1 MKGGCRVRILIVEDE
16 RRLASIIQ
24 RGLCEENYSVDN
36 AYDGEEAQYMINNTH
51 YDLVILDI
59 MLPVKDGIAI
69 CRETRIRK
77 NNVPILML
85 TAKDSVEDKVKGLDC
100 GSDDYLVKPFA
111 FSELL
116 ARVRALLRRNVS
128 TRSVKLQ
135 VNNLVMDTLSHEV
148 WRGSRKID
156 LAGKEYSIL
165 EYFMRHPNLVLSRT
179 MLEENAWNYDYD
191 SSSNVIDVYI
201 RHIRSKIDEP
211 GDASLIQ
218 TIRGAGYKL
227 RL

>member
-1 MKGGCRVRILIVEDE
+1 
-16 RRLASIIQ
+16 
-24 RGLCEENYSVDN
+24 
-36 AYDGEEAQYMINNTH
+36 
-51 YDLVILDI
+51 I
-59 MLPVKDGIAI
+59 M
-69 CRETRIRK
+69 
-77 NNVPILML
+77 ML
-85 TAKDSVEDKVKGLDC
+85 TARDSVEDKVKGLDC

-116 ARVRALLRRNVS
+116 ARVRALLRRDVS

-135 VNNLVMDTLSHEV
+135 VNDLVMDTLSHEV
-148 WRGSRKID
+148 WRGQRKID

-179 MLEENAWNYDYD
+179 RLEENAWNYDYD

-211 GDASLIQ
+211 GETSLIQ
-218 TIRGAGYKL
+218 TLRGTGYKL
-227 RL
+227 RS